1 MKDRAMSDF
10 RDIVWDYYRDHGRTM
25 PWRDGP
31 SPYNVLVSEFM
42 LQQTQVSRVIVKF
55 NEFIAEWPDWQSLA
69 SAAQSEV
76 VRVWKG
82 LGYNRRALWLHAV
95 AGRVVTDFDGEL
107 PSDESDLTSFRGIGP
122 NSAGAVQAYAFNK
135 PVVFIETNIRRVF
148 IHHFFPDEEG
158 VHDKDILSLVEQ
170 AVDHEHPREWYWALM
185 DYGSYL
191 STQVVN
197 PNRRSRHYSRQA
209 AFAGSLRQ
217 LRGLLLEY
225 LLTKPESLDRLERSF
240 EGFDEAQVRA
250 ALSGLREDGF
260 LEVVG
265 GCYCMAE
272 AGRAHNGLVE

>member
-1 MKDRAMSDF
+1 MSDF

-42 LQQTQVSRVIVKF
+42 LQQTQVSRVMVKF

-148 IHHFFPDEEG
+148 IHHFFPDEED
-158 VHDKDILSLVEQ
+158 VHDKDILPLVEQ

-240 EGFDEAQVRA
+240 AGFDEAQVRA

-265 GCYCMAE
+265 GCYRMAE

>member
-1 MKDRAMSDF
+1 MSDF

-42 LQQTQVSRVIVKF
+42 LQQTQVSRVMVKF

-148 IHHFFPDEEG
+148 IHHFFPDEEE
-158 VHDKDILSLVEQ
+158 VHDKDILPLVEQ

-265 GCYCMAE
+265 GCYRMAE